1 MSFTTRS
8 CFSTLFP
15 SKPLVEVSTFNSFN
29 FSPLFTMDRH
39 HAGGLPVSLL
49 WRDSSSVTNWRNV
62 DGRSVLKPVPW
73 WVIQIQWYRY
83 NQNNTMLAN
92 VDASELVMMTLLG
105 ICHIHVDKEAPLKSY
120 HIMNCININMKY
132 QRRPSNQNQQFLFQ
146 TRKNNSTVI
155 TRTCQ
160 SRCFQRRNRSQAS
173 KSSNHWTDWLQRLL
187 LWNASRMAAAHIDAP
202 GPKASIHH
210 RQFGRPRWSHS
221 HGQCS
226 SDQPATNRPKIYHIT
241 RLNAYGRWLWLMTMM
256 MNDEQWMIDNDGRW
270 WWWWWSMMNDEW
282 WWSMIW

>member
-1 MSFTTRS
+1 MQAACEWACCEETQV
-8 CFSTLFP
+8 P
-15 SKPLVEVSTFNSFN
+15 SPTEEMLME
-29 FSPLFTMDRH
+29 
-39 HAGGLPVSLL
+39 GL
-49 WRDSSSVTNWRNV
+49 SSNQCL
-62 DGRSVLKPVPW
+62 GE
-73 WVIQIQWYRY
+73 WYRY
-83 NQNNTMLAN
+83 NDTDESKQYNARKCWCIRTSDDDTARHM
-92 VDASELVMMTLLG
+92 SYSRRQRSPIE
-105 ICHIHVDKEAPLKSY
+105 IISY
-120 HIMNCININMKY
+120 HELY
-132 QRRPSNQNQQFLFQ
+132 QYQHEISKKTIESKSTVSLPNQK
-146 TRKNNSTVI
+146 KNNSTVI

-270 WWWWWSMMNDEW
+270 WWWWSMMKDEW